1 MKNNLTLIDKLNH
14 IKNLF
19 IIGKSDGI
27 LNEKEIQLISDIAKH
42 HQLSAKEV
50 SYILNEHT
58 KFEFSLPSTFTDRLT
73 LLYDTVLLMVVDLEI
88 HVNEKVLCIDLAK
101 KFEFNPQ
108 IIDELT
114 EDILSYILEGKE
126 CDEVMEYLV
135 KYAHPKQNLN

>member
-27 LNEKEIQLISDIAKH
+27 LNEKEIQLISDVAKH

-50 SYILNEHT
+50 SYILNENT

-88 HVNEKVLCIDLAK
+88 HENEKVLCIDLAK

-126 CDEVMEYLV
+126 CDEVMEYLL

>member
-19 IIGKSDGI
+19 ILGKSDGN
-27 LNEKEIQLISDIAKH
+27 LNEKEIQVISDIAKH
-42 HQLSAKEV
+42 HQLSAKDV
-50 SYILNEHT
+50 SYILNENT
-58 KFEFSLPSTFTDRLT
+58 KFEFSLPSSFSDRLA
-73 LLYDTVLLMVVDLEI
+73 LLYDTVLLMVVDLKI
-88 HVNEKVLCIDLAK
+88 HQNEKIICIDLAK

-135 KYAHPKQNLN
+135 KYSHPKQNLN